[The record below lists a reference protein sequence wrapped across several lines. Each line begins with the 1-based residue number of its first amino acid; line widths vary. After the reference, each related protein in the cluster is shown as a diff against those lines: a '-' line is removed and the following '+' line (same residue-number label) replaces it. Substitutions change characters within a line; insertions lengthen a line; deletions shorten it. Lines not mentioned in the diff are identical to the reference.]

1 MTGQTG
7 ALIQIAANGEM
18 DKYLYGTPEVT
29 YWKSSSLRSTVFSLE
44 NQMLTFNSGYG
55 SRNKSVCTFNRSGDL
70 VHSMFL
76 VVDLP
81 GIASV
86 GEVKGQTGANL
97 RSYVAE
103 DGRGNKLSGFP
114 NVFNL
119 KFETAAYD
127 AIEAAGVKAGDYVAQ
142 EGGAMGIVVDM
153 KPYKRGS
160 TSAKETFSVRV
171 RVINKVSFLDFHGAM
186 LHYEAAKGLPVSLP
200 PVLKT

>member
-1 MTGQTG
+1 MEAETNRY
-7 ALIQIAANGEM
+7 APSIA
-18 DKYLYGTPEVT
+18 
-29 YWKSSSLRSTVFSLE
+29 
-44 NQMLTFNSGYG
+44 Q
-55 SRNKSVCTFNRSGDL
+55 GDL

-142 EGGAMGIVVDM
+142 GGRRYGDSCR
-153 KPYKRGS
+153 Y
-160 TSAKETFSVRV
+160 ET
-171 RVINKVSFLDFHGAM
+171 L
-186 LHYEAAKGLPVSLP
+186 
-200 PVLKT
+200 